1 MINLQ
6 SHHHHENKGVSQFN
20 GPQYNPC
27 YFIRGEQ
34 TNGEELNVSSSDA
47 INYP

>member
-6 SHHHHENKGVSQFN
+6 SHHHHENKGVLN
-20 GPQYNPC
+20 EPQYTPC
-27 YFIRGEQ
+27 YFVR
-34 TNGEELNVSSSDA
+34 GEELNVSSSDA